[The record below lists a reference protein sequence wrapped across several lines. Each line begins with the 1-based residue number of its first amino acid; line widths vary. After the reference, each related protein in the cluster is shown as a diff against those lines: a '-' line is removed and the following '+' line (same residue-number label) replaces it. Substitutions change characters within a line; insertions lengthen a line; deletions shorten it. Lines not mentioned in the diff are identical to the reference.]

1 MNPEELAKKIRNQY
15 QPYNAATPIV
25 RILKSYEFQ
34 IYKKFIDTLFIND
47 KNKKIITVNK
57 GLNIYEIRILLAYE
71 LADYLLDKDKIQK
84 DIFVKEL
91 MMPEALFR
99 KQYEIAKKKLNL
111 YSFVVEYLSRY
122 FEVPQMTIH
131 NRIKDF

>member
-1 MNPEELAKKIRNQY
+1 M
-15 QPYNAATPIV
+15 
-25 RILKSYEFQ
+25 
-34 IYKKFIDTLFIND
+34 
-47 KNKKIITVNK
+47 
-57 GLNIYEIRILLAYE
+57 LNIYEIRILLAYE

-122 FEVPQMTIH
+122 FEMPQVTIH